1 MLYTAVHS
9 EYTVLYSVTRTLLHR
24 VTQCHGVYLGLN
36 AFTQHRRRMGYTM
49 LHTVTDTRAYH
60 RIKRFYT
67 VASEEVLWYVQTVEH
82 ITGLNGGIRRSVRKH
97 CSCLDLAPKSGASY
111 TWDCILFSF
120 YWEVGM
126 TKTGKKWPPFLCH
139 WEISF
144 WDIFGLFCPL

>member
-67 VASEEVLWYVQTVEH
+67 VASEEVLYNVTDTRAYQRIITVASEEVLENSAHGSSLRLRVEH
-82 ITGLNGGIRRSVRKH
+82 PTPEIVFCSV
-97 CSCLDLAPKSGASY
+97 SIEKSA
-111 TWDCILFSF
+111 
-120 YWEVGM
+120 
-126 TKTGKKWPPFLCH
+126 
-139 WEISF
+139 
-144 WDIFGLFCPL
+144 